1 MPWSQRAIYQQ
12 MSMDTCKKYNLTQ
25 DFLALFRLW
34 PDMDLLEYHWESCAL
49 SCNWSVN
56 NLPNHLPDNSLLCLY
71 VYICVSIYI
80 YIYIYTCFSV
90 TMVTPSPPRIYVT
103 LFWCKD
109 YEFLKIELHS
119 TCPAESLLTYKLP
132 EGFPQPEI
140 STGGD
145 KKHHRVSGCVRLLG
159 CALGRLIVATC
170 CLPTYRMPDRLDIF
184 SNIISLF

>member
-1 MPWSQRAIYQQ
+1 MPSPVTDQSTI
-12 MSMDTCKKYNLTQ
+12 CLTICQ
-25 DFLALFRLW
+25 IIL
-34 PDMDLLEYHWESCAL
+34 Y
-49 SCNWSVN
+49 SVYMYT
-56 NLPNHLPDNSLLCLY
+56 Y
-71 VYICVSIYI
+71 VWAYI

-109 YEFLKIELHS
+109 YEFLKTELHS

-140 STGGD
+140 NTGGD